1 MIATDHASADWLAR
15 MRAVPGWLEPD
26 EAVLLH
32 DLAARLHDRGRCVEL
47 GAYQGRS
54 SIALAA
60 AIPAGEAILSIDTFT
75 GSPEH
80 QPGHAYFDP
89 STLQPGGSVDTIA
102 LFRRHVADAG
112 FADRVEAWRMRTTE
126 AAERFAGRVALLFVD
141 ADHAYEATC
150 ADVAAWRRH
159 LADCAVI
166 VLHDV
171 GDWPGPTRCAADLL
185 QQGCTRLDQAGTALA
200 LTTPPDWARG

>member
-1 MIATDHASADWLAR
+1 MIGIGHAGADWLTQ
-15 MRAVPGWLEPD
+15 MRTVPGWLEPD
-26 EAVLLH
+26 EAILLH
-32 DLAARLHDRGRCVEL
+32 DLAMRLHGRGRCVEL

-60 AIPAGEAILSIDTFT
+60 GIPAGDTILSIDTFA

-80 QPGHAYFDP
+80 QPGQGCFDP
-89 STLQPGGSVDTIA
+89 STLQPDGSVDTIA
-102 LFRRHVADAG
+102 LFRCHIAG
-112 FADRVEAWRMRTTE
+112 AGLADRVEAWRMRTTE

-141 ADHAYEATC
+141 ADHAYDATC

-159 LADCAVI
+159 LASGAVI

-185 QQGCTRLDQAGTALA
+185 EQGCTRLDQAGTALA
-200 LTTPPDWARG
+200 LATPQGWARG